1 MAKSVARIRLKPEG
15 IDAFRAC
22 VAELAE
28 PTRAEEGCLF
38 YEFYQSD
45 EDPTVCY
52 FLEEWRSQADLE
64 KHLKTPHVAK
74 FAATADVNIAAPVEP
89 IKWHRVL

>member
-1 MAKSVARIRLKPEG
+1 MEKSIAKIRLKPDGFE
-15 IDAFRAC
+15 AFRAF
-22 VAELAE
+22 VAELAG

-52 FLEEWRSQADLE
+52 FVEEWRSQEDLE
-64 KHLKTPHVAK
+64 RHLKTPHVAR
-74 FAATADVNIAAPVEP
+74 FAAEADVNIAAPVEP
-89 IKWHRVL
+89 ILWHKVL

>member
-1 MAKSVARIRLKPEG
+1 MAKSIAKIRLKPEG
-15 IDAFRAC
+15 IEAFQNC
-22 VAELAE
+22 VAELAG
-28 PTRAEEGCLF
+28 PPGAEEGCLF
-38 YEFYQSD
+38 YELYQSD
-45 EDPTVCY
+45 EDPTVFY

-74 FAATADVNIAAPVEP
+74 FAATADVNIASPVEP

>member
-1 MAKSVARIRLKPEG
+1 MAKSVAKIRLKPDG
-15 IDAFRAC
+15 IAAFQAC

-45 EDPTVCY
+45 DDPTLCY
-52 FLEEWRSQADLE
+52 FLEEWRSEEDL
-64 KHLKTPHVAK
+64 KRHLNTPHVAR
-74 FAATADVNIAAPVEP
+74 FAAAADLHIAAPVEP
-89 IKWHRVL
+89 VKWHRVL

>member
-1 MAKSVARIRLKPEG
+1 MAKSVAKIRLKPDGFE
-15 IDAFRAC
+15 AFCAC
-22 VAELAE
+22 VAALAG

-52 FLEEWRSQADLE
+52 FVEEWRSQEDLE
-64 KHLKTPHVAK
+64 QHLKTLHVAR
-74 FAATADVNIAAPVEP
+74 FAAEADVNIAAPVEP
-89 IKWHRVL
+89 LRWHRVL

>member
-1 MAKSVARIRLKPEG
+1 MAKSIAKIRLKPEG
-15 IDAFRAC
+15 IEAFQNC
-22 VAELAE
+22 VAELAG

-45 EDPTVCY
+45 EDPTVFY
-52 FLEEWRSQADLE
+52 FLEEWRSQAGLE
-64 KHLKTPHVAK
+64 EHLKTPHVAK
-74 FAATADVNIAAPVEP
+74 FAATADVNIASPVEP